1 MICTFHTDQICEL
14 FANYVFPQV
23 YQTIFPTCSRLRLFF
38 SRPKEATKSYS
49 YKPVDWNRSKL

>member
-14 FANYVFPQV
+14 LANYVFP
-23 YQTIFPTCSRLRLFF
+23 QTIFPTCSRLRLFF